1 MFCAAMMVALTLVA
15 IWQGPIVVAIALA
28 ALSSGVARIQS
39 AAALS
44 AAADLVPESRLAST
58 AALISTTD
66 AVATALGPAL
76 AAIILALSGS
86 PLLFALNGVTFA
98 VSAILIA
105 GVPAMAPKR
114 SAAVAQPVAAEASD
128 TGEDPAYRA
137 TLHTVWPLLATR
149 GIAAVVYGV
158 DIVLLAVLATEQLKQ
173 GTGAYGWLLAGAGF
187 GGLLLALWLRKRD
200 SVSTMTGRLSIGM
213 AIYCL
218 PLLAFLASP
227 ALPGGVA
234 IEFVR
239 GAGSVLVTATV
250 LSGLQRM
257 VPSRVSGRVFGLAN
271 IVVMVG
277 TSIGALLAP
286 VLLGSFGL
294 SATLVVVAVV
304 PIGAQIV
311 LLPALLRFDREGEA
325 VLADLDPKVNVLRR
339 LALFHDASR
348 STLYDVADNASEI
361 VIPADTPVVSQGEP
375 SESLY
380 VLLKGSVDVFIAGP
394 DGPSKVRRMEAP
406 SYFGEIGLIHEVPRT
421 ATVITNEECTLWSIT
436 GESFLWAAG
445 QAGLSGALTDN
456 VTHRIATTPGR
467 VVALPPTNL

>member
-1 MFCAAMMVALTLVA
+1 
-15 IWQGPIVVAIALA
+15 VAIALA

-44 AAADLVPESRLAST
+44 AAADLVPESKLAST

-66 AVATALGPAL
+66 AVATAIGPAL

-86 PLLFALNGVTFA
+86 TLLFALNGMTFA

-105 GVPAMAPKR
+105 GVPAMAAR
-114 SAAVAQPVAAEASD
+114 RAAVVAEPLPDGARETRD
-128 TGEDPAYRA
+128 DPAYRA
-137 TLHTVWPLLATR
+137 TLRTVWPLLATR

-173 GTGAYGWLLAGAGF
+173 GTAGYGWLLAGAGF
-187 GGLLLALWLRKRD
+187 GGLVLALWMRKRD
-200 SVSTMTGRLSIGM
+200 SVSAMTGRLAVGL
-213 AIYCL
+213 AVYCL
-218 PLLAFLASP
+218 PLLVFLLSP
-227 ALPGGVA
+227 ALPGGLA

-271 IVVMVG
+271 VVVMVG
-277 TSIGALLAP
+277 TSIGALVAP
-286 VLLGSFGL
+286 LLLGAFGL
-294 SATLVVVAVV
+294 SATLILVAVV
-304 PIGAQIV
+304 PLVAQI
-311 LLPALLRFDREGEA
+311 ALTPSLIRFDRSGEA
-325 VLADLDPKVNVLRR
+325 ALADLDPKVNVLRR
-339 LALFHDASR
+339 LSLFHDASR
-348 STLYDVADNASEI
+348 STLYDVADNVTEI
-361 VIPADTPVVSQGEP
+361 VAPADTPVVTQGEP

-380 VLLKGSVDVFIAGP
+380 VLLSGSVDVFIAGP
-394 DGPSKVRRMEAP
+394 DGPSKVRRMDAP

-421 ATVITNEECTLWSIT
+421 ATVVTNEECTLWSIT

-456 VTHRIATTPGR
+456 VTHRIATTHGR
-467 VVALPPTNL
+467 IVALPPTNL